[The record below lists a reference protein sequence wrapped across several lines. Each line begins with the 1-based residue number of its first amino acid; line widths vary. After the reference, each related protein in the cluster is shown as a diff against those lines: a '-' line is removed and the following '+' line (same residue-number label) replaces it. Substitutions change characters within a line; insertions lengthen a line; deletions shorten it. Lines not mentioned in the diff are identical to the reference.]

1 MKTLFFHNTPL
12 GKLGIAEQQ
21 GFITDVYFVGDTL
34 PEEFELLET
43 PLIKEAFTQLDAYF
57 AGELKSFSLPL
68 KPQGTDFM
76 RTVWQALRA
85 VPYGTTASY
94 KDIAQTIGNPKAMR
108 AVGLANNKNP
118 LAIFIPCHRI
128 IGSNGKLIGYSAG
141 LPIKEFLLA
150 LEANR
155 YAFLKK
161 A

>member
-21 GFITDVYFVGDTL
+21 GYITDVYFANDTL
-34 PEEFELLET
+34 PEKFELLET
-43 PLIKEAFTQLDAYF
+43 PLIKQAFQQLDAYF
-57 AGELKSFSLPL
+57 VGELKTFSLPL

-76 RTVWQALRA
+76 RIVWQALCA

-94 KDIAQTIGNPKAMR
+94 KDIAQIIDKPKAMR

-118 LAIFIPCHRI
+118 IPIFIPCHRI

-141 LPIKEFLLA
+141 LAIKEFLLA
-150 LEANR
+150 LEQRNA
-155 YAFLKK
+155 
-161 A
+161 

>member
-1 MKTLFFHNTPL
+1 MKTLFFHDTPL
-12 GKLGIAEQQ
+12 GKLGIAGQQ
-21 GFITDVYFVGDTL
+21 GNITDVYFANDTL

-43 PLIKEAFTQLDAYF
+43 PLIKEAFTQLEAYF
-57 AGELKSFSLPL
+57 AGELKTFSLPL

-94 KDIAQTIGNPKAMR
+94 KDIAQTIDKPKAMR

-118 LAIFIPCHRI
+118 IAIFIPCHRI
-128 IGSNGKLIGYSAG
+128 IGSNGKLIGYSGG

-150 LEANR
+150 LEQRNA
-155 YAFLKK
+155 
-161 A
+161 